1 MDIKKLISAT
11 TMSLFCSFGAL
22 AYGGFI
28 DRGPTT
34 GWADLGD
41 GEYYDGLV
49 CDVFPGL
56 VAGEHWKVRV
66 QHNPSNPG
74 WYRFQPFDGD
84 WPGVDIAGESQVYM
98 IINASNPEKAYM
110 CDTDKILVDASG
122 WQYIFSQEVPENY
135 GDASIYGTLKNGVVE
150 FPANSFTLYKCSPAD
165 SWDRTQTKVVNCAG
179 KLKVVLPEAAGV
191 GQITVGADAGA
202 AVYFDLQGRKVENPS
217 CGIFIKK
224 TQAGAERVI
233 IK

>member
-1 MDIKKLISAT
+1 MKLKKMISVAT
-11 TMSLFCSFGAL
+11 MLLLCSTGAF

-34 GWADLGD
+34 GWEDLGE
-41 GEYYDGLV
+41 GEYYDGLA
-49 CDVFPGL
+49 CDAFDGL
-56 VAGEHWKVRV
+56 KAGEHWTVNV

-74 WYRFQPFDGD
+74 WYRFLPFDGD

-98 IINASNPEKAYM
+98 IINASNPDKTYM
-110 CDTDKILVDASG
+110 CDTDKIFRDTAG

-135 GDASIYGTLKNGVVE
+135 GDKIMYGTFKNGVVE

>member
-1 MDIKKLISAT
+1 MKLKKMISVAT
-11 TMSLFCSFGAL
+11 MLLLCSTGAF

-34 GWADLGD
+34 GWEDLGE
-41 GEYYDGLV
+41 GEYYDGLA
-49 CDVFPGL
+49 CDAFDGL
-56 VAGEHWKVRV
+56 KAGEHWTVNV

-74 WYRFQPFDGD
+74 WYRFLPFDGD

-98 IINASNPEKAYM
+98 IINASNPDKTYM
-110 CDTDKILVDASG
+110 CDTDKIFRDTAG

-135 GDASIYGTLKNGVVE
+135 GDKIMYGTFKNGVVE

-165 SWDRTQTKVVNCAG
+165 SWDRTQTEVVNRTG
-179 KLKVVLPEAAGV
+179 SLKVVLPEAAGL